1 MVRNK
6 PPRGVPGRRFG
17 SPAPVGQTHP
27 VADPTATPPA
37 EFPADFLW
45 GAATSAYQVE
55 GSPLADG
62 AAPSIWYRFSHT
74 PGRTI
79 GGPVSDRACDHYR
92 RWESDVELMR
102 AMGLQSYRFS
112 LAWSRLIP
120 SGTGRANPGGLDFY
134 SRLIDRLL
142 ERGITPMV
150 TLYHWDLPA
159 ALEDR
164 GGWLNPDS
172 ARWFAD
178 YAALAFRTWGDRVP
192 LWATI
197 NEPWVIAHDGY
208 VTGCNAPGHRNL
220 FEVARVSHHLLCA
233 HGAAVQAYRA
243 ACRDRI
249 GLVVNLEPKVAAS
262 AKVADQSA
270 QRRADAYFN
279 RQYLDPVMLG
289 HYPDEVVEMFG
300 EAWPQFDPSDLGRI
314 RQPID
319 FLGINYYTRKVVADD
334 PSGWPDRVRPVR
346 VPRAEHTETGWEV
359 YPPALTEALVWV
371 RDRYGN
377 PPLYVTENGAAF
389 PDPEHARGNRVSDP
403 RRVHY
408 LREHLRAAHAAMR
421 GGVDLRGYYAWSLL
435 DNVEWSSGT
444 TRRFGLVHVDFESQR
459 RTWKD
464 SAHEYTR
471 VIATRGASLFEGG
484 SRSASGRGAAPRKA
498 VKATAS
504 RPRARSAPPARRPS
518 RAGPRGR

>member
-1 MVRNK
+1 
-6 PPRGVPGRRFG
+6 
-17 SPAPVGQTHP
+17 
-27 VADPTATPPA
+27 VADPTPIPPA

-62 AAPSIWYRFSHT
+62 AGPSIWYRFSHT

-79 GGPVSDRACDHYR
+79 GGPIGDRACDHYR
-92 RWESDVELMR
+92 RWESDVELMH
-102 AMGLQSYRFS
+102 ALGLKSYRFS
-112 LAWSRLIP
+112 LSWSRLLP
-120 SGTGRANPGGLDFY
+120 QGRGAINRRGLDFY

-159 ALEDR
+159 ALEDL

-172 ARWFAD
+172 SLWFAE
-178 YAALAFRTWGDRVP
+178 YAQLAFRTYGDRVP

-220 FEVARVSHHLLCA
+220 FEVARVSRHLLLA
-233 HGAAVQAYRA
+233 HGAAVEVFRRD
-243 ACRDRI
+243 CRQRI
-249 GLVVNLEPKVAAS
+249 GLVVNLEPKYAASRRTRDVAAR
-262 AKVADQSA
+262 K
-270 QRRADAYFN
+270 RADAYFN

-289 HYPDEVVEMFG
+289 RHPKELVEMFG
-300 EAWPQFDPSDLGRI
+300 EAWPEYRASDLQRI
-314 RQPID
+314 SRPID

-334 PSGWPDRVRPVR
+334 PAGWPDRVRPVP
-346 VPRAEHTETGWEV
+346 VARAEHTETGWEV
-359 YPPALTEALVWV
+359 YPPSLTEALCWV
-371 RDRYGN
+371 RDRYGDIS
-377 PPLYVTENGAAF
+377 LYVTENGAAF
-389 PDPEHARGNRVSDP
+389 PDPPHARGNHVHDP

-408 LREHLRAAHAAMR
+408 LRSHLRAAHEAMR
-421 GGVDLRGYYAWSLL
+421 RGVDLRGYYAWSLF

-444 TRRFGLVHVDFESQR
+444 TRRFGIVHVNFDSQK

-464 SAHEYTR
+464 SAHEYAR
-471 VIATRGASLFEGG
+471 VIATRGANLFDGG
-484 SRSASGRGAAPRKA
+484 PMTAKRRGATPRSAIKA
-498 VKATAS
+498 RVS
-504 RPRARSAPPARRPS
+504 RPRARSAPPARRPA
-518 RAGPRGR
+518 RARPRGR